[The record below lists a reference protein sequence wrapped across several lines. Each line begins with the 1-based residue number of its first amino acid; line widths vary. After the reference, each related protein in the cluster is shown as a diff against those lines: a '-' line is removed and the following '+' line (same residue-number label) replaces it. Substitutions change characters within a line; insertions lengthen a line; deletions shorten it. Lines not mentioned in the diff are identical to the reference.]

1 MFDNIA
7 ILATIKFLHTD
18 AKPINKLAFL
28 GWSVGLFFG
37 LVKNFIELFKIIQT
51 QKCDKKDC
59 EILIFNKLLE
69 ITGKLG
75 DLLVSL
81 NGLEVPLILTG
92 KSLNDGVLGLGG
104 FTSAVIAIYSTW
116 K

>member
-1 MFDNIA
+1 M
-7 ILATIKFLHTD
+7 
-18 AKPINKLAFL
+18 AFL
-28 GWSVGLFFG
+28 GWSVGLVFG
-37 LVKNFIELFKIIQT
+37 LIKNFLELYKIFQV
-51 QKCDKKDC
+51 QKKEKKDC
-59 EILIFNKLLE
+59 EVQIFNKLLE
-69 ITGKLG
+69 IIGKLG

-81 NGLEVPLILTG
+81 NGLDVPLMLTG